1 MTSVS
6 HEEPKAPT
14 AHDILFGSHE
24 AYRRDQDKDTRT
36 VGTRVLLIHRSEKTL
51 AFLRE
56 IGNPEGKVPV
66 KRMLE
71 TLKTRQPYLRRAN
84 PRRPEQVDEAIVELL
99 RRAVVDG
106 CESLMIRREG
116 VAAWLKVPEHSVS
129 QSLERLNKQG
139 LVGPE
144 ENHAPHDNNRGHGWG
159 GSESGWCGSIRYA
172 RMDRLRSLFD
182 IEAPVPT
189 KRPRPR

>member
-1 MTSVS
+1 MTNQL
-6 HEEPKAPT
+6 PQPGDKAPS

-24 AYRRDQDKDTRT
+24 AYRRGQDKDTRT
-36 VGTRVLLIHRSEKTL
+36 VGARV
-51 AFLRE
+51 
-56 IGNPEGKVPV
+56 
-66 KRMLE
+66 
-71 TLKTRQPYLRRAN
+71 PYLRRAN

-99 RRAVVDG
+99 RRAVVDER

-116 VAAWLKVPEHSVS
+116 IAAWLKVPEHSVS

-144 ENHAPHDNNRGHGWG
+144 QNHAPHDNNRGHGWG

-172 RMDRLRSLFD
+172 RMERLRSLFE
-182 IEAPVPT
+182 IEAPSPAASKV
-189 KRPRPR
+189 PRPR